1 MANIRFLI
9 RNIVLMSLLKQL
21 AGDTVV
27 YGLGSVLPR
36 ILNFVI
42 LTPYYTNTFATGRVR
57 GGVRNVYLRSIA
69 NGYISPTGWRP
80 PFFRFGSEEGR
91 DVQNFFN
98 GDNFAVR
105 FQRAYWLALLLFN
118 AQGIANWLE
127 YPDQQH
133 YVKLYSR
140 LSLHLMRWR
149 LFLLPVL
156 RLENKAK
163 RFALIKV
170 LNIVITMIFVFF
182 FLEVCPRLAANDIAW
197 AQWLY
202 DPEDRIQYV
211 FIANLLGST
220 SHTINVTP
228 IVYAK
233 MRICMGWDNYGDVW
247 YIYAAPLI
255 VVGLAAVV
263 NQLINIPLIR
273 YLLPFDPE
281 KNKAM
286 MGVFSGAAKI
296 AVIMSLFT
304 QAFNYAAEPFFF
316 KNAKR
321 GDAKQVYAEVG
332 QLFAL
337 VASVVFLGIMLY
349 IDIVQYYIGKD
360 FREGLQVVPILLL
373 AYLCLGLYYNFSI
386 WYKLND
392 RTSFGAYI
400 SVGGAIITL
409 AFNFLLIPRIGYVGA
424 AWAALACYAFMA
436 GAGYLTGQRFYPIPY
451 PMLRII
457 GYILFAV
464 IFYQINLFFRD
475 TFALGLLS
483 RLLLNTA
490 LLFVYLG
497 VLFFLDK
504 EMLLQLVRKS
514 K

>member
-1 MANIRFLI
+1 
-9 RNIVLMSLLKQL
+9 MSLLKQL

-42 LTPYYTNTFATGRVR
+42 LTPYYTNTFATGQY
-57 GGVRNVYLRSIA
+57 GVVSEMYTYAALLMVIFTYRMETA
-69 NGYISPTGWRP
+69 
-80 PFFRFGSEEGR
+80 FFRFGSEEGEMSKAFSTATISLLITTSLL
-91 DVQNFFN
+91 V
-98 GDNFAVR
+98 G
-105 FQRAYWLALLLFN
+105 LLLFN
-118 AQGIANWLE
+118 SQGIANWLE

-133 YVKLYSR
+133 YV
-140 LSLHLMRWR
+140 M
-149 LFLLPVL
+149 LFTFIIAFDALAAIPFARL
-156 RLENKAK
+156 RLENRAK
-163 RFALIKV
+163 RFALIKI

-182 FLEVCPRLAANDIAW
+182 FLEICPRLAANDIAW
-197 AQWLY
+197 AQWIY
-202 DPEDRIQYV
+202 NPEDRIQYV
-211 FIANLLGST
+211 FIANLLGS
-220 SHTINVTP
+220 SVILLMLLP
-228 IVYAK
+228 LYAK
-233 MRICMGWDNYGDVW
+233 LKFAWDRQLWRRMVL
-247 YIYAAPLI
+247 YAAPLI
-255 VVGLAAVV
+255 VVGIAAVV

-273 YLLPFDPE
+273 YLLPYDPE
-281 KNKAM
+281 KNKAL

-392 RTSFGAYI
+392 RTSYGAYI

-490 LLFVYLG
+490 LLLVYLG

-504 EMLLQLVRKS
+504 EMLLQLVRKN